1 MEHDALLTKKVRE
14 SFHRKFW
21 GGIDELLADLPD
33 DRVRLAVVKL
43 SDGSWDRFLESVDL
57 AQKDWRDVLA
67 AAEYPRQ
74 IRIQGPAP
82 AAVIA
87 ADLSE
92 YESWLEE

>member
-1 MEHDALLTKKVRE
+1 MA
-14 SFHRKFW
+14 
-21 GGIDELLADLPD
+21 
-33 DRVRLAVVKL
+33 RV
-43 SDGSWDRFLESVDL
+43 
-57 AQKDWRDVLA
+57 DWRDVLA